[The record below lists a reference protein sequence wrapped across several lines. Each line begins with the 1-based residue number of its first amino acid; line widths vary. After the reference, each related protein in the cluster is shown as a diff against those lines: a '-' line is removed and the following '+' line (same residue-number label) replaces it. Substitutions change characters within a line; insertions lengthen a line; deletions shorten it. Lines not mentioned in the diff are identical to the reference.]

1 MLIVLRRFRDHDFR
15 REQQTRHRS
24 RILQRPARDLG
35 GVEYAFFQHVAVFA
49 RARIVAIRTL
59 AGLDGVEDDGRV
71 FTGVLDDL
79 AQRLLDRTSQ
89 DADANRLVFV
99 RTFEL
104 LERLLRADQR
114 NAAARDHAFFNGRTG
129 RVQRVFDAGLLF
141 LHLDLG
147 GSANLD
153 HGNAAGEL
161 GNTLLELLLVVVRR
175 GFFSLLTD
183 RLDARL
189 DVGSLA
195 GSVDDRGVLF
205 LHDDL
210 LGIAEIVDRGLLEL
224 QTHFIRNHRAA
235 REDRDVL
242 QHGLATVAEARG
254 LDGSNLED
262 AADVVDHERR
272 EGFAFDVFGDHEQ
285 GTALLRNRLEERKH
299 FANVRDLLVGQE
311 DQRLVE
317 FDSLAGLLVDEV
329 RREVAAVELHAL
341 DDVEFVLQ
349 ARAFFNGDD
358 AFLADLFHR
367 FRDGLADG
375 LVGVR
380 RDRADLGNRLVV
392 LAGLGELLHF
402 FDSGDD
408 RLVDTALDVHRVA
421 ARGNGLEAFADD
433 RLREHGGGGGA
444 VAGFVRRVGSDFLHH
459 LRAHVLE
466 LVLELDFLRDRHAV
480 LGDGGG
486 AEALVE
492 HRVAALGAE
501 RRLDGVG
508 EDVDAAEHLYA
519 RVIAESYFF
528 SCHDYLP
535 SMTAM
540 TSSSR
545 MTTSSSPSTFTSVP
559 EYLPNRI
566 LSPILTSS
574 GRTVP
579 SSKILPLP
587 TATTL
592 PCTGFSAAESG
603 ITMPPALF
611 VSLSRRFTITRS

>member
-1 MLIVLRRFRDHDFR
+1 MLVVLRRFRDHDFR
-15 REQQTRHRS
+15 REQQARDR
-24 RILQRPARDLG
+24 RRVLQRETRDLG
-35 GVEYAFFQHVAVFA
+35 RVEDALFQHVAVLA
-49 RARIVAIRTL
+49 RAGVVAVGAL
-59 AGLDGVEDDGRV
+59 ARLDGVQDNRGI
-71 FTGVLDDL
+71 FTGVFDDL
-79 AQRLLDRTSQ
+79 TQRLFDRARQ
-89 DADANRLVFV
+89 DADADRLVFV

-104 LERLLRADQR
+104 VEGLLRADQR
-114 NAAARDHAFFNGRTG
+114 NAAARDHAFFNGGTG

-141 LHLDLG
+141 LHFDLG

-153 HGNAAGEL
+153 HGNATGEL
-161 GNTLLELLLVVVRR
+161 GNTLLELLLVVVRS

-189 DVGSLA
+189 DVRRLA
-195 GSVDDRGVLF
+195 GAVDDRAVLF
-205 LHDDL
+205 LHDHF
-210 LGIAEIVDRGLLEL
+210 LGFAEIVDGGLLEL
-224 QTHFIRNHRAA
+224 QTDFIRNHRAA
-235 REDRDVL
+235 REDCDVL
-242 QHGLATVAEARG
+242 QHGLATIAKARG

-272 EGFAFDVFGDHEQ
+272 ESFAFDVLADHEQ
-285 GTALLRNRLEERKH
+285 GTALLRDRLEQRQH
-299 FANVRDLLVGQE
+299 FADVRDLLVRQE
-311 DQRLVE
+311 DQRLFELNRLVR
-317 FDSLAGLLVDEV
+317 LLVDEI
-329 RREVAAVELHAL
+329 RRKIAAVELHAL
-341 DDVEFVLQ
+341 DHVEFVLE
-349 ARAFFNGDD
+349 ARAFFHRDH
-358 AFLADLFHR
+358 AFLADLLHR

-408 RLVDTALDVHRVA
+408 RLVDAALDVHRVA

-444 VAGFVRRVGSDFLHH
+444 VASFVRGVGSDFLHH

-486 AEALVE
+486 AEALLE
-492 HRVAALGAE
+492 HGIAALGAE

-508 EDVDAAEHLYA
+508 ENVDAAEHLHA
-519 RVIAESYFF
+519 CVIAESYFF

-566 LSPILTSS
+566 LSPTFTSS
-574 GRTVP
+574 ARTLP

-587 TATTL
+587 TATIL

-603 ITMPPALF
+603 ITMPPAETR
-611 VSLSRRFTITRS
+611 SSSRRFTITRS